1 MLRTLILIGLG
12 GGVGSVLRYLTT
24 VLTQKYFQAT
34 FPLAT
39 FTVNVA
45 GCLLIGCLLGLFS
58 RHASHSEL
66 KWLFVTGF
74 CGGYTT
80 FSTFAAENLSLL
92 QSGNMRMSIL
102 YTLSSVLAG
111 ILAAWG
117 GMQLTK

>member
-39 FTVNVA
+39 FTVNVS
-45 GCLLIGCLLGLFS
+45 GCLLIGC
-58 RHASHSEL
+58 
-66 KWLFVTGF
+66 
-74 CGGYTT
+74 
-80 FSTFAAENLSLL
+80 LSLL